1 MSVIELETS
10 DTGKSFN
17 CDYSTPNCEV
27 KTVSVE
33 NGVSQFY
40 NGKCG
45 IWICTPKWLQ
55 ILNDPKIFLI
65 SISIFVLFQGSVAT
79 GFISIGLSSIEQ
91 RYDLPS
97 SLSAFAA
104 VSYEIGVIL
113 VLPFSSYLGGRS
125 HKPRVLGVSLFT
137 LGIGCFIFASPQ
149 FISGMYTFNSTLSAE
164 ICTNRSFNEFS
175 CDFPLIY
182 YYPLFVI
189 GNIIIGCGS
198 STLYTVGTGFI
209 DDSTHPKFSSI
220 YLSMFYILAVFGP
233 AIGFGLGGIFL
244 SIFVDPFT
252 STTLTSDSPQWV
264 GGWWIG
270 FVLTGTLS
278 IFASSQFFFY
288 PRRLKGSKDYDEL
301 RKQLQPIENVGISF
315 QQDHGVPIATM
326 LKEYPYYLYRI
337 LKNLTFLFV
346 TFGVTTGAFLI
357 AGIVTFMP
365 KYVEVQFSV
374 SPSIASYLIGGI
386 SIPAASIGILLGGF
400 TLFVFK
406 KISVQRLA
414 LLVFILT
421 LIELLIPLVFLI
433 SCSNRIIAG
442 VNLYYPN
449 SSKLSNFAIR
459 NLNASCFSRCQCETY
474 SYQPICSNGVTYF
487 SPCLAGCPKQ
497 ANSSGYFSN
506 CTCLSYQTLAVDG
519 ECPEICTQSIIIA
532 GVLLFFAIILLF
544 YNNIPYL
551 KLTLRSVSDKDR
563 TVALGIQSLITRIF
577 GQLPGPLAIGGIF
590 DLNCILWQETGCG
603 NRGSCLQYDAKTLSY
618 SLLGLLSFG
627 IILANIFFLLAWFS
641 WKFRKDT
648 IKRV

>member
-1 MSVIELETS
+1 M
-10 DTGKSFN
+10 
-17 CDYSTPNCEV
+17 
-27 KTVSVE
+27 
-33 NGVSQFY
+33 
-40 NGKCG
+40 
-45 IWICTPKWLQ
+45 PKWLQ
-55 ILNDPKIFLI
+55 ILNNPNMFLL
-65 SISIFVLFQGSVAT
+65 SISIFVILHGSVAT
-79 GFISIGLSSIEQ
+79 GFISIGLSSIER
-91 RYDLPS
+91 RYNLPS

-149 FISGMYTFNSTLSAE
+149 FISGMYTFNSTVSTE
-164 ICTNRSFNEFS
+164 ICTNSSFNGFS

-209 DDSTHPKFSSI
+209 DDSTHPRFSSI
-220 YLSMFYILAVFGP
+220 YLSIFFIIAVFGP
-233 AIGFGLGGIFL
+233 TIGFALGGIFL

-252 STTLTSDSPQWV
+252 STTLTSDNPQWV

-278 IFASSQFFFY
+278 IFASGQFFFY
-288 PRRLKGSKDYDEL
+288 PRRLKGSKEYDEL
-301 RKQLQPIENVGISF
+301 RKKLQPIENVGISF

-326 LKEYPYYLYRI
+326 LKEYPHYLYRI
-337 LKNLTFLFV
+337 LNNLTFLFV
-346 TFGVTTGAFLI
+346 TFGITTGAFLI
-357 AGIVTFMP
+357 PGIVTFMP
-365 KYVEVQFSV
+365 KYVKVQFSV
-374 SPSIASYLIGGI
+374 SQSIASYLIGGI

-406 KISVQRLA
+406 QISVQRLT

-421 LIELLIPLVFLI
+421 LIELLIPPVFLI
-433 SCSNRIIAG
+433 SCTNRIIAG

-449 SSKLSNFAIR
+449 SSMLSNFAIR
-459 NLNASCFSRCQCETY
+459 NLNASCFSMCQCETY

-497 ANSSGYFSN
+497 ASASGYFSN

-532 GVLLFFAIILLF
+532 SVLHFFAIIILF
-544 YNNIPYL
+544 YNLIPYL

-563 TVALGIQSLITRIF
+563 TVALGIQSLISRIF

-590 DLNCILWQETGCG
+590 IFCIFQNLF
-603 NRGSCLQYDAKTLSY
+603 S
-618 SLLGLLSFG
+618 
-627 IILANIFFLLAWFS
+627 ILF
-641 WKFRKDT
+641 
-648 IKRV
+648 